1 MAGLLI
7 SVGAPHPIL
16 AARGP
21 LSEGMVATSF
31 GGTPTLTLIYDRP
44 TAQEIRLIRH
54 EKARIG
60 IVAKPQ
66 GYIWLFQI
74 KGVAEFEAPMAPAI
88 EHPDNQKLPPRK
100 PSDHLVMDLHMVDT
114 QGIVHALRT
123 FTLHPDFCSV
133 LERVHN
139 EALASAASFSQ
150 EAWQRT
156 VDAHEKEFERPSLA
170 FAKASASTYAGL
182 RNDGT
187 LG

>member
-1 MAGLLI
+1 MNGILI
-7 SVGAPHPIL
+7 SVGAPHPML
-16 AARGP
+16 AKRMP
-21 LSEGMVATSF
+21 LTEGMVATSLS
-31 GGTPTLTLIYDRP
+31 GTPTICLIYDRP
-44 TAQEIRLIRH
+44 TAQEIRLIRR

-88 EHPDNQKLPPRK
+88 EHPDNQKLAPRK
-100 PSDHLVMDLHMVDT
+100 PHEHLMMDLHMVDT

-139 EALASAASFSQ
+139 EALASAATFSQ
-150 EAWQRT
+150 EAWCEA
-156 VDAHEKEFERPSLA
+156 VAAHEKEFERPSLA
-170 FAKASASTYAGL
+170 FAKAAASTYAGL